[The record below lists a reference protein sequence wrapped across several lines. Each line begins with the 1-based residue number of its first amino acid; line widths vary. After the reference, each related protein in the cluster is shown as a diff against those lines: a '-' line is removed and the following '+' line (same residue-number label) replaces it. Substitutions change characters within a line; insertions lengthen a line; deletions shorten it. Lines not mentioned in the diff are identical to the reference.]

1 MPESALKEMPL
12 ADTLDHPHRGNP
24 VTTSTPASTPSLRMN
39 APVLIGSAAFVLIFG
54 LAATLFAEQAGEWLA
69 RAQAWASGSV
79 GWYYLL
85 AMTLYLVFV
94 VVTALSGY
102 GRIKLGADHD
112 EPEFSYLSW
121 AGMLFA
127 AGISITLFFFCVS
140 EPLTHFAQP
149 PKGEAGGSEAARQA
163 MQLLFL
169 HWGLHGWGVFALVAM
184 ALAYFAYRH
193 NLPLALRSA
202 LYPLIGKRINGPIG
216 YTVDAFGIIAT
227 VFGLGADMGFGVL
240 HLNAGLDYLFGIPH
254 DQWVQVAL
262 IVLMMGAAVIVAVSG
277 VEKGVRVMS
286 DVNML
291 LACSL
296 LLFVLFAGPTQ
307 HLLNMLVQNLG
318 DYLGALPTKSFD
330 LYAYDGGT
338 RWLGDWT
345 VFYWA
350 WWIAWAPFV
359 GLFIAR
365 ISRGRTIR
373 EFVFGVLFIPLGFTL
388 AWMSIFGNSALEQA
402 FNGTSDLATVAVS
415 EPSMAIYHLLESYPW
430 SRAVIAVTVFISFVF
445 FVTSADS
452 GTVVL
457 STLSSRGGAVDEDGP
472 RWLRVFWGALTALIT
487 IGLLFAGSIDA
498 LKSAVVLT
506 SLPFSLILLLMMWG
520 LHKAFYLESQR
531 QRARLHAPSP
541 VDQRSPRRRSGWRQ
555 RLAQAVHFPSRDEVY
570 RFMEE
575 QVRPAM
581 EALAEQFRTRGLTVE
596 THMDPAGASL
606 SLEVVHGEEH
616 PFLYR
621 VVMRGYFTPSFAVAG
636 LDARNRQNRRYYRA
650 EVHLAEGS
658 QDYDLVGYSRQQV
671 IDDMLD
677 QYERHLQF
685 LHLVR

>member
-1 MPESALKEMPL
+1 M
-12 ADTLDHPHRGNP
+12 
-24 VTTSTPASTPSLRMN
+24 
-39 APVLIGSAAFVLIFG
+39 
-54 LAATLFAEQAGEWLA
+54 
-69 RAQAWASGSV
+69 
-79 GWYYLL
+79 
-85 AMTLYLVFV
+85 

-102 GRIKLGADHD
+102 GKIKLGADHD

-140 EPLTHFAQP
+140 EPLTHFLQP
-149 PKGEAGGSEAARQA
+149 PQGEAGTQEAARQA
-163 MQLLFL
+163 MELLFL

-216 YTVDAFGIIAT
+216 YTVDCFGIIAT

-240 HLNAGLDYLFGIPH
+240 QLNSGLDYLYAIPH
-254 DQWVQVAL
+254 THPVQMAL
-262 IVLMMGAAVIVAVSG
+262 IVLMMGAAISVAVSG
-277 VEKGVRVMS
+277 VDKGIRILS
-286 DVNML
+286 DINML

-307 HLLNMLVQNLG
+307 HLLNTLVQNVG
-318 DYLGALPTKSFD
+318 DYLGHLPGKSFD
-330 LYAYDGGT
+330 LYAYGGPSD
-338 RWLGDWT
+338 WLGSWT

-402 FNGTSDLATVAVS
+402 LGGASELGRVAI
-415 EPSMAIYHLLESYPW
+415 EQPSMALYQMLQNYPW
-430 SRAVIAVTVFISFVF
+430 SRAVITVTVLVSFVF

-457 STLSSRGGAVDEDGP
+457 STLSAHGGSADDDGP
-472 RWLRVFWGALTALIT
+472 KWLRVFWGSVTALVT
-487 IGLLFAGSIDA
+487 GGLLFAGSIDA

-520 LHKAFYLESQR
+520 LHKAFYMESQR
-531 QRARLHAPSP
+531 QRARSHSLAPLMSGNGK
-541 VDQRSPRRRSGWRQ
+541 RSGGWKR
-555 RLAQAVHFPSRDEVY
+555 RLSQAVHFPSRDEVY
-570 RFMEE
+570 RFMNDV
-575 QVRPAM
+575 VRPAIS
-581 EALAEQFRTRGLTVE
+581 EVSEVFREKGLAVDAQL
-596 THMDPAGASL
+596 DPGNASL
-606 SLEVVHGEEH
+606 SLEIGHGEQH
-616 PFLYR
+616 RFLYQ
-621 VVMRGYFTPSFAVAG
+621 VLMRGYFTPSFARAG
-636 LDARNRQNRRYYRA
+636 MGGLHLKNRRYFRA

-658 QDYDLVGYSRQQV
+658 QDYDLMGYTKEQ
-671 IDDMLD
+671 IINDMLD

>member
-1 MPESALKEMPL
+1 M
-12 ADTLDHPHRGNP
+12 N
-24 VTTSTPASTPSLRMN
+24 ASSRIRMN
-39 APVLIGSAAFVLIFG
+39 PPVFYF
-54 LAATLFAEQAGEWLA
+54 AATFILLFALTVIANPQAAGEWLLA
-69 RAQAWASGSV
+69 AQNWAAHTV
-79 GWYYLL
+79 GWYYML

-102 GRIKLGADHD
+102 GKIKLGADHD

-140 EPLTHFAQP
+140 EPLTHLMQP
-149 PKGEAGGSEAARQA
+149 PQGEAGTVEAGRQA
-163 MQLLFL
+163 MQVLFL
-169 HWGLHGWGVFALVAM
+169 HWGLHGWGVFAFVGM

-216 YTVDAFGIIAT
+216 YAVDGFGIIAT

-240 HLNAGLDYLFGIPH
+240 HLNSGLDYLFGIAH
-254 DQWVQVAL
+254 TQWIQVAL
-262 IVLMMGAAVIVAVSG
+262 IALMMGAAVMVAVAG

-286 DVNML
+286 DINL
-291 LACSL
+291 FLACAL

-307 HLLNMLVQNLG
+307 HLFNTLIQNLG
-318 DYLGALPTKSFD
+318 DYLAVLPRKSFD
-330 LYAYDGGT
+330 VYAYNQSND
-338 RWLGDWT
+338 WLGNWT

-373 EFVFGVLFIPLGFTL
+373 EFVFGVLLIPLGFTL
-388 AWMSIFGNSALEQA
+388 AWMSIFGNSALTQVLDHGMTA
-402 FNGTSDLATVAVS
+402 LADSAI
-415 EPSMAIYHLLESYPW
+415 ENPSMTLYLLLETYPW
-430 SRAVIAVTVFISFVF
+430 SKVVIAVTVFISFVF

-457 STLSSRGGAVDEDGP
+457 STLSAKGGSTDEDGP
-472 RWLRVFWGALTALIT
+472 NWLRVFWGVMTALVT
-487 IGLLFAGSIDA
+487 SGLLFAGSIDS

-506 SLPFSLILLLMMWG
+506 SLPFSVILLAMMWG

-531 QRARLHAPSP
+531 QIAQMHSLAPFAS
-541 VDQRSPRRRSGWRQ
+541 SRRGKGGWRQ
-555 RLAQAVHFPSRDEVY
+555 RLSQAVHFPSRDEVY
-570 RFMEE
+570 RFMDDV
-575 QVRPAM
+575 VRPAI
-581 EALAEQFRTRGLTVE
+581 AEVTEVYAEKGLSVITQE
-596 THMDPAGASL
+596 DPSHDNVSL
-606 SLEVVHGEEH
+606 KIGHGEEQ
-616 PFLYR
+616 PFLYQ
-621 VVMRGYFTPSFAVAG
+621 VQMRGYFTPSFALAG
-636 LDARNRQNRRYYRA
+636 LGTQELKNRRYYRA

-658 QDYDLVGYSRQQV
+658 QDYDLMGYSKEQ
-671 IDDMLD
+671 IINDILD
-677 QYERHLQF
+677 QYERHLQY

>member
-1 MPESALKEMPL
+1 M
-12 ADTLDHPHRGNP
+12 NP
-24 VTTSTPASTPSLRMN
+24 
-39 APVLIGSAAFVLIFG
+39 PVFYGAAILIL
-54 LAATLFAEQAGEWLA
+54 LFAAVVIGFPQRAGEWLLA
-69 RAQAWASGSV
+69 AQTWASQTV

-85 AMTLYLVFV
+85 AMTLYLIFV

-102 GRIKLGADHD
+102 GKIKLGADHD

-140 EPLTHFAQP
+140 APWTHFLP
-149 PKGEAGGSEAARQA
+149 PPQGEAGTQEAARQA
-163 MQLLFL
+163 MELLFL

-216 YTVDAFGIIAT
+216 YTVDCFGIIAT

-240 HLNAGLDYLFGIPH
+240 QLNSGLDYLYAIPH
-254 DQWVQVAL
+254 THPVQMAL
-262 IVLMMGAAVIVAVSG
+262 IVLMMGAAISVAVSG
-277 VEKGVRVMS
+277 VDKGIRILS
-286 DVNML
+286 DINML

-307 HLLNMLVQNLG
+307 HLLNTLVQNVG
-318 DYLGALPTKSFD
+318 DYLGHLPGKSFD
-330 LYAYDGGT
+330 LYAYGGPSD
-338 RWLGDWT
+338 WLGSWT

-402 FNGTSDLATVAVS
+402 LGGASELGRVAI
-415 EPSMAIYHLLESYPW
+415 EQPSMALYQMLQNYPW
-430 SRAVIAVTVFISFVF
+430 SRAVITVTVLVSFVF

-457 STLSSRGGAVDEDGP
+457 STLSAHGGSADDDGP
-472 RWLRVFWGALTALIT
+472 KWLRVFWGSVTALVT
-487 IGLLFAGSIDA
+487 GGLLFAGSIDA

-520 LHKAFYLESQR
+520 LHKAFYMESQR
-531 QRARLHAPSP
+531 QRARSHSLAPLMSGNGK
-541 VDQRSPRRRSGWRQ
+541 RSGGWKR
-555 RLAQAVHFPSRDEVY
+555 RLSQAVHFPSRDEVY
-570 RFMEE
+570 RFMNDV
-575 QVRPAM
+575 VRPAIS
-581 EALAEQFRTRGLTVE
+581 EVSEVFREKGLAVDAQL
-596 THMDPAGASL
+596 DPGNASL
-606 SLEVVHGEEH
+606 SLEIGHGEQH
-616 PFLYR
+616 RFLYQ
-621 VVMRGYFTPSFAVAG
+621 VLMRGYFTPSFARAG
-636 LDARNRQNRRYYRA
+636 MGGLHLKNRRYFRA

-658 QDYDLVGYSRQQV
+658 QDYDLMGYTKEQ
-671 IDDMLD
+671 IINDMLD

>member
-1 MPESALKEMPL
+1 MFA
-12 ADTLDHPHRGNP
+12 A
-24 VTTSTPASTPSLRMN
+24 V
-39 APVLIGSAAFVLIFG
+39 VIGFP
-54 LAATLFAEQAGEWLA
+54 QRAGEWLLA
-69 RAQAWASGSV
+69 AQTWASQTV

-85 AMTLYLVFV
+85 AMTLYLIFV

-102 GRIKLGADHD
+102 GKIKLGADHD

-140 EPLTHFAQP
+140 EPLTHFLQP
-149 PKGEAGGSEAARQA
+149 PQGEAGTQEAARQA
-163 MQLLFL
+163 MELLFL

-216 YTVDAFGIIAT
+216 YTVDCFGIIAT

-240 HLNAGLDYLFGIPH
+240 QLNSGLDYLYAIPH
-254 DQWVQVAL
+254 THPVQMAL
-262 IVLMMGAAVIVAVSG
+262 IVLMMGAAISVAVSG
-277 VEKGVRVMS
+277 VDKGIRILS
-286 DVNML
+286 DINML

-307 HLLNMLVQNLG
+307 HLLNTLVQNVG
-318 DYLGALPTKSFD
+318 DYLGHLPGKSFD
-330 LYAYDGGT
+330 LYAYGGPSD
-338 RWLGDWT
+338 WLGSWT

-402 FNGTSDLATVAVS
+402 LGGASELGRVAI
-415 EPSMAIYHLLESYPW
+415 EQPSMALYQILQNYPW
-430 SRAVIAVTVFISFVF
+430 SRAVITVTVLVSFVF

-457 STLSSRGGAVDEDGP
+457 STLSAHGGSADDDGP
-472 RWLRVFWGALTALIT
+472 KWLRVFWGSVTALVT
-487 IGLLFAGSIDA
+487 GGLLFAGSIDA

-520 LHKAFYLESQR
+520 LHKAFYMESQR
-531 QRARLHAPSP
+531 QRARSHSLAPLMSGNGK
-541 VDQRSPRRRSGWRQ
+541 RSGGWKR
-555 RLAQAVHFPSRDEVY
+555 RLSQAVHFPSRDEVY
-570 RFMEE
+570 RFMNDV
-575 QVRPAM
+575 VRPAIS
-581 EALAEQFRTRGLTVE
+581 EVSEVFREKGLAVDAQL
-596 THMDPAGASL
+596 DPGNASL
-606 SLEVVHGEEH
+606 SLEIGHGEQH
-616 PFLYR
+616 RFLYQ
-621 VVMRGYFTPSFAVAG
+621 VLMRGYFTPSFARAG
-636 LDARNRQNRRYYRA
+636 MGGLHLKNRRYFRA

-658 QDYDLVGYSRQQV
+658 QDYDLMGYTKEQ
-671 IDDMLD
+671 IINDMLD

>member
-1 MPESALKEMPL
+1 MFYGA
-12 ADTLDHPHRGNP
+12 AI
-24 VTTSTPASTPSLRMN
+24 
-39 APVLIGSAAFVLIFG
+39 LIL
-54 LAATLFAEQAGEWLA
+54 LFAAVVIGFPQRAGEWLLA
-69 RAQAWASGSV
+69 AQTWASQTV

-85 AMTLYLVFV
+85 AMTLYLIFV

-102 GRIKLGADHD
+102 GKIKLGADHD

-140 EPLTHFAQP
+140 EPLTHFLQP
-149 PKGEAGGSEAARQA
+149 PQGEAGTQEAARQA
-163 MQLLFL
+163 MELLFL

-216 YTVDAFGIIAT
+216 YTVDCFGIIAT

-240 HLNAGLDYLFGIPH
+240 QLNSGLDYLYAIPH
-254 DQWVQVAL
+254 THPVQMAL
-262 IVLMMGAAVIVAVSG
+262 IVLMMGAAISVAVSG
-277 VEKGVRVMS
+277 VDKGIRILS
-286 DVNML
+286 DINML

-307 HLLNMLVQNLG
+307 HLLNTLVQNVG
-318 DYLGALPTKSFD
+318 DYLGHLPGKSFD
-330 LYAYDGGT
+330 LYAYGGPSD
-338 RWLGDWT
+338 WLGSWT

-402 FNGTSDLATVAVS
+402 LGGASELGRVAI
-415 EPSMAIYHLLESYPW
+415 EQPSMALYQMLQNYPW
-430 SRAVIAVTVFISFVF
+430 SRTVITVTVLVSFVF

-457 STLSSRGGAVDEDGP
+457 STLSAHGGSADDDGP
-472 RWLRVFWGALTALIT
+472 KWLRVFWGSVTALVT
-487 IGLLFAGSIDA
+487 GGLLFAGSIDA

-520 LHKAFYLESQR
+520 LHKAFYMESQR
-531 QRARLHAPSP
+531 QRARSHSLAPLMSGNGK
-541 VDQRSPRRRSGWRQ
+541 RSGGWKR
-555 RLAQAVHFPSRDEVY
+555 RLSQAVHFPSRDEVY
-570 RFMEE
+570 RFMNDV
-575 QVRPAM
+575 VRPAIS
-581 EALAEQFRTRGLTVE
+581 EVSEVFREKGLAVDAQL
-596 THMDPAGASL
+596 DPGNASL
-606 SLEVVHGEEH
+606 SLEIGHGEQH
-616 PFLYR
+616 RFLYQ
-621 VVMRGYFTPSFAVAG
+621 VLMRGYFTPSFARAG
-636 LDARNRQNRRYYRA
+636 MGGLHLKNRRYFRA

-658 QDYDLVGYSRQQV
+658 QDYDLMGYTKEQ
-671 IDDMLD
+671 IINDMLD

>member
-1 MPESALKEMPL
+1 M
-12 ADTLDHPHRGNP
+12 NP
-24 VTTSTPASTPSLRMN
+24 
-39 APVLIGSAAFVLIFG
+39 PVFYGAAILIL
-54 LAATLFAEQAGEWLA
+54 LFAAVVIGFPRRAGEWLLA
-69 RAQAWASGSV
+69 AQTWASQTV

-85 AMTLYLVFV
+85 AMTLYLIFV

-102 GRIKLGADHD
+102 GKIKLGADHD

-140 EPLTHFAQP
+140 EPLTHFLQP
-149 PKGEAGGSEAARQA
+149 PQGEAGTQEAARQA
-163 MQLLFL
+163 MELLFL

-216 YTVDAFGIIAT
+216 YTVDCFGIIAT

-240 HLNAGLDYLFGIPH
+240 QLNSGLDYLYAIPH
-254 DQWVQVAL
+254 THPVQMAL
-262 IVLMMGAAVIVAVSG
+262 IVLMMGAAISVAVSG
-277 VEKGVRVMS
+277 VDKGIRILS
-286 DVNML
+286 DINML

-307 HLLNMLVQNLG
+307 HLLNTLVQNVG
-318 DYLGALPTKSFD
+318 DYLGHLPGKSFD
-330 LYAYDGGT
+330 LYAYGGPSD
-338 RWLGDWT
+338 WLGSWT

-402 FNGTSDLATVAVS
+402 LGGASELGRVAI
-415 EPSMAIYHLLESYPW
+415 EQPSMALYQMLQNYPW
-430 SRAVIAVTVFISFVF
+430 SRAVITVTVLVSFVF

-457 STLSSRGGAVDEDGP
+457 STLSAHGGSADDDGP
-472 RWLRVFWGALTALIT
+472 KWLRVFWGSVTALVT
-487 IGLLFAGSIDA
+487 GGLLFAGSIDA

-520 LHKAFYLESQR
+520 LHKAFYMESQR
-531 QRARLHAPSP
+531 QRARSHSLAPLMSGNGK
-541 VDQRSPRRRSGWRQ
+541 RSGGWKR
-555 RLAQAVHFPSRDEVY
+555 RLSQAVHFPSRDEVY
-570 RFMEE
+570 RFMNDV
-575 QVRPAM
+575 VRPAIS
-581 EALAEQFRTRGLTVE
+581 EVSEVFREKGLAVDAQL
-596 THMDPAGASL
+596 DPGNASL
-606 SLEVVHGEEH
+606 SLEIGHGEQH
-616 PFLYR
+616 RFLYQ
-621 VVMRGYFTPSFAVAG
+621 VLMRGYFTPSFARAG
-636 LDARNRQNRRYYRA
+636 MGGLHLKNRRYFRA

-658 QDYDLVGYSRQQV
+658 QDYDLMGYTKEQ
-671 IDDMLD
+671 IINDMLD

>member
-1 MPESALKEMPL
+1 M
-12 ADTLDHPHRGNP
+12 NP
-24 VTTSTPASTPSLRMN
+24 
-39 APVLIGSAAFVLIFG
+39 PVFYGAAILIL
-54 LAATLFAEQAGEWLA
+54 LFAAVVIGFPQRAGEWLLA
-69 RAQAWASGSV
+69 AQTWASQTV

-85 AMTLYLVFV
+85 AMTLYLIFV

-102 GRIKLGADHD
+102 GKIKLGADHD

-140 EPLTHFAQP
+140 EPLTHFLQP
-149 PKGEAGGSEAARQA
+149 PQGEAGTQEAARQA
-163 MQLLFL
+163 MELLFL

-216 YTVDAFGIIAT
+216 YTVDCFGIIAT

-240 HLNAGLDYLFGIPH
+240 QLNSGLDYLYAIPH
-254 DQWVQVAL
+254 THPVQMAL
-262 IVLMMGAAVIVAVSG
+262 IVLMMGAAISVAVSG
-277 VEKGVRVMS
+277 VDKGIRILS
-286 DVNML
+286 DINML

-307 HLLNMLVQNLG
+307 HLLNTLVQNVG
-318 DYLGALPTKSFD
+318 DYLGHLPGKSFD
-330 LYAYDGGT
+330 LYAYGGPSD
-338 RWLGDWT
+338 WLGSWT

-402 FNGTSDLATVAVS
+402 LGGASELGRVAI
-415 EPSMAIYHLLESYPW
+415 EQPSMALYQMLQNYPW
-430 SRAVIAVTVFISFVF
+430 SRAVITVTVLVSFVF

-457 STLSSRGGAVDEDGP
+457 STLSAHGGSADDDGP
-472 RWLRVFWGALTALIT
+472 KWLRVFWGSVTALVT
-487 IGLLFAGSIDA
+487 GGLLFAGSIDA

-520 LHKAFYLESQR
+520 LHKAFYMESQR
-531 QRARLHAPSP
+531 QRARSHSLAPLMSGNGK
-541 VDQRSPRRRSGWRQ
+541 RSGGWKR
-555 RLAQAVHFPSRDEVY
+555 RLSQAVHFPSRDEVY
-570 RFMEE
+570 RFMNDM
-575 QVRPAM
+575 VRPAIS
-581 EALAEQFRTRGLTVE
+581 EVSEVFREKGLAVDAQL
-596 THMDPAGASL
+596 DPGNASL
-606 SLEVVHGEEH
+606 SLEIGHGEQH
-616 PFLYR
+616 RFLYQ
-621 VVMRGYFTPSFAVAG
+621 VLMRGYFTPSFARAG
-636 LDARNRQNRRYYRA
+636 MGGLHLKNRRYFRA

-658 QDYDLVGYSRQQV
+658 QDYDLMGYTKEQ
-671 IDDMLD
+671 IINDMLD

>member
-1 MPESALKEMPL
+1 MYKR
-12 ADTLDHPHRGNP
+12 HPP
-24 VTTSTPASTPSLRMN
+24 VFYGA
-39 APVLIGSAAFVLIFG
+39 AILIL
-54 LAATLFAEQAGEWLA
+54 LFAAVVIGFPQRAGEWLLA
-69 RAQAWASGSV
+69 AQTWASQTV

-85 AMTLYLVFV
+85 AMTLYLIFV

-102 GRIKLGADHD
+102 GKIKLGADHD

-140 EPLTHFAQP
+140 EPLTHFLQP
-149 PKGEAGGSEAARQA
+149 PQGEAGTQEAARQA
-163 MQLLFL
+163 MELLFL

-216 YTVDAFGIIAT
+216 YTVDCFGIIAT

-240 HLNAGLDYLFGIPH
+240 QLNSGLDYLYAIPH
-254 DQWVQVAL
+254 THAVQMVL
-262 IVLMMGAAVIVAVSG
+262 IVLMMGAAISVAVSG
-277 VEKGVRVMS
+277 VDKGIRILS
-286 DVNML
+286 DINML

-307 HLLNMLVQNLG
+307 HLLNTLVQNVG
-318 DYLGALPTKSFD
+318 DYLGHLPGKSFD
-330 LYAYDGGT
+330 LYAYGGPSD
-338 RWLGDWT
+338 WLGSWT

-402 FNGTSDLATVAVS
+402 LGGASELGRVAI
-415 EPSMAIYHLLESYPW
+415 EQPSMALYQMLQNYPW
-430 SRAVIAVTVFISFVF
+430 SRAVITVTVLVSFVF

-457 STLSSRGGAVDEDGP
+457 STLSAHGGSADDDGP
-472 RWLRVFWGALTALIT
+472 KWLRVFWGSVTALVT
-487 IGLLFAGSIDA
+487 GGLLFAGSIDA

-520 LHKAFYLESQR
+520 LHKAFYMESQR
-531 QRARLHAPSP
+531 QRARSHSLAPLMSGNGK
-541 VDQRSPRRRSGWRQ
+541 RSGGWKR
-555 RLAQAVHFPSRDEVY
+555 RLSQAVHFPSRDEVY
-570 RFMEE
+570 RFMNDV
-575 QVRPAM
+575 VRPAIS
-581 EALAEQFRTRGLTVE
+581 EVSEVFREKGLAVDAQL
-596 THMDPAGASL
+596 DPGNASL
-606 SLEVVHGEEH
+606 SLEIGHGEQH
-616 PFLYR
+616 RFLYQ
-621 VVMRGYFTPSFAVAG
+621 VLMRGYFTPSFARAG
-636 LDARNRQNRRYYRA
+636 MGGLHLKNRRYFRA

-658 QDYDLVGYSRQQV
+658 QDYDLMGYTKEQ
-671 IDDMLD
+671 IINDMLD

>member
-1 MPESALKEMPL
+1 M
-12 ADTLDHPHRGNP
+12 NP
-24 VTTSTPASTPSLRMN
+24 
-39 APVLIGSAAFVLIFG
+39 PVFYGAAILIL
-54 LAATLFAEQAGEWLA
+54 LFAAVVIGFPQRAGEWLQA
-69 RAQAWASGSV
+69 AQTWASQTV

-85 AMTLYLVFV
+85 AMTLYLIFV

-102 GRIKLGADHD
+102 GKIKLGADHD

-140 EPLTHFAQP
+140 EPLTHFLQP
-149 PKGEAGGSEAARQA
+149 PQGEAGTQEAARQA
-163 MQLLFL
+163 MELLFL

-216 YTVDAFGIIAT
+216 YTVDCFGIIAT

-240 HLNAGLDYLFGIPH
+240 QLNSGLDYLYAIPH
-254 DQWVQVAL
+254 THAVQMVL
-262 IVLMMGAAVIVAVSG
+262 IVLMMGAAISVAVSG
-277 VEKGVRVMS
+277 VDKGIRILS
-286 DVNML
+286 DINML

-307 HLLNMLVQNLG
+307 HLLNTLVQNVG
-318 DYLGALPTKSFD
+318 DYLGHLPGKSFD
-330 LYAYDGGT
+330 LYAYGGPSD
-338 RWLGDWT
+338 WLGSWT

-402 FNGTSDLATVAVS
+402 LGGASELGRVAI
-415 EPSMAIYHLLESYPW
+415 EQPSMALYQMLQNYPW
-430 SRAVIAVTVFISFVF
+430 SRAVITVTVLVSFVF

-457 STLSSRGGAVDEDGP
+457 STLSAHGGSADDDGP
-472 RWLRVFWGALTALIT
+472 KWLRVFWGSVTALVT
-487 IGLLFAGSIDA
+487 GGLLFAGSIDA

-520 LHKAFYLESQR
+520 LHKAFYMESQR
-531 QRARLHAPSP
+531 QRARSHSLAPLMSGNGK
-541 VDQRSPRRRSGWRQ
+541 RSGGWKR
-555 RLAQAVHFPSRDEVY
+555 RLSQAVHFPSRDEVY
-570 RFMEE
+570 RFMNDV
-575 QVRPAM
+575 VRPAIS
-581 EALAEQFRTRGLTVE
+581 EVSEVFREKGLAVDAQL
-596 THMDPAGASL
+596 DPGNASL
-606 SLEVVHGEEH
+606 SLEIGHGEQH
-616 PFLYR
+616 RFFYQVL
-621 VVMRGYFTPSFAVAG
+621 MRGYFTPSFARAG
-636 LDARNRQNRRYYRA
+636 MGGLHLKNRRYFRA

-658 QDYDLVGYSRQQV
+658 QDYDLMGYTKEQ
-671 IDDMLD
+671 IINDMLD

>member
-1 MPESALKEMPL
+1 M
-12 ADTLDHPHRGNP
+12 
-24 VTTSTPASTPSLRMN
+24 V
-39 APVLIGSAAFVLIFG
+39 IGFP
-54 LAATLFAEQAGEWLA
+54 QRAGEWLLA
-69 RAQAWASGSV
+69 AQTWASQTV

-85 AMTLYLVFV
+85 AMTLYLIFV

-102 GRIKLGADHD
+102 GKIKLGADHD

-140 EPLTHFAQP
+140 EPLTHFLQP
-149 PKGEAGGSEAARQA
+149 PQGEAGAQEAARQA
-163 MQLLFL
+163 MELLFL

-216 YTVDAFGIIAT
+216 YTVDCFGIIAT

-240 HLNAGLDYLFGIPH
+240 QLNSGLDYLYAIPH
-254 DQWVQVAL
+254 THPVQMAL
-262 IVLMMGAAVIVAVSG
+262 IVLMMGAAISVAVSG
-277 VEKGVRVMS
+277 VDKGIRILS
-286 DVNML
+286 DINML

-307 HLLNMLVQNLG
+307 HLLNTLVQNVG
-318 DYLGALPTKSFD
+318 DYLGHLPGKSFD
-330 LYAYDGGT
+330 LYAYGGPSD
-338 RWLGDWT
+338 WLGSWT

-402 FNGTSDLATVAVS
+402 LGGASELGRVAI
-415 EPSMAIYHLLESYPW
+415 EQPSMALYQMLQNYPW
-430 SRAVIAVTVFISFVF
+430 SRAVITVTVLVSFVF

-457 STLSSRGGAVDEDGP
+457 STLSAHGGSADDDGP
-472 RWLRVFWGALTALIT
+472 KWLRVFWGSVTALVT
-487 IGLLFAGSIDA
+487 GGLLFAGSIDA

-520 LHKAFYLESQR
+520 LHKAFYMESQR
-531 QRARLHAPSP
+531 QRARSHSLAPLMSGNGK
-541 VDQRSPRRRSGWRQ
+541 RSGGWKR
-555 RLAQAVHFPSRDEVY
+555 RLSQAVHFPSRDEVY
-570 RFMEE
+570 RFMNDV
-575 QVRPAM
+575 VRPAIS
-581 EALAEQFRTRGLTVE
+581 EVSEVFREKGLAVDAQL
-596 THMDPAGASL
+596 DPGNASL
-606 SLEVVHGEEH
+606 SLEIGHGEQH
-616 PFLYR
+616 RFLYQ
-621 VVMRGYFTPSFAVAG
+621 VLMRGYFTPSFARAG
-636 LDARNRQNRRYYRA
+636 MGGLHLKNRRYFRA

-658 QDYDLVGYSRQQV
+658 QDYDLMGYTKEQ
-671 IDDMLD
+671 IINDMLD

>member
-1 MPESALKEMPL
+1 
-12 ADTLDHPHRGNP
+12 
-24 VTTSTPASTPSLRMN
+24 MN
-39 APVLIGSAAFVLIFG
+39 APSRIRMNPPVFYF
-54 LAATLFAEQAGEWLA
+54 AATFILLFALTVIANPQAAGEWLLA
-69 RAQAWASGSV
+69 AQNWAAHTV
-79 GWYYLL
+79 GWYYML

-102 GRIKLGADHD
+102 GKIKLGADHD

-140 EPLTHFAQP
+140 EPLTHLMQP
-149 PKGEAGGSEAARQA
+149 PQGEAGTVEAGRQA
-163 MQLLFL
+163 MQVLFL
-169 HWGLHGWGVFALVAM
+169 HWGLHGWGVFAFVGM

-216 YTVDAFGIIAT
+216 YAVDGFGIIAT

-240 HLNAGLDYLFGIPH
+240 HLNSGLDYLFGIAH
-254 DQWVQVAL
+254 TQWIQVAL
-262 IVLMMGAAVIVAVSG
+262 IALMMGAAVMVAVAG

-286 DVNML
+286 DINL
-291 LACSL
+291 FLACAL

-307 HLLNMLVQNLG
+307 HLFNTLIQNLG
-318 DYLGALPTKSFD
+318 DYLAVLPRKSFD
-330 LYAYDGGT
+330 VYAYNQSND
-338 RWLGDWT
+338 WLGNWT

-373 EFVFGVLFIPLGFTL
+373 EFVFGVLLIPLGFTL
-388 AWMSIFGNSALEQA
+388 AWMSIFGNSALTQVLDHGMTA
-402 FNGTSDLATVAVS
+402 LADSAI
-415 EPSMAIYHLLESYPW
+415 ENPSMTLYLLLETYPW
-430 SRAVIAVTVFISFVF
+430 SKVVIAITVFISFVF

-457 STLSSRGGAVDEDGP
+457 STLSAKGGSTDEDGP
-472 RWLRVFWGALTALIT
+472 NWLRVFWGVMTALVT
-487 IGLLFAGSIDA
+487 SGLLFAGSIDS

-506 SLPFSLILLLMMWG
+506 SLPFSVILLAMMWG

-531 QRARLHAPSP
+531 QIAQMHSLAPFAS
-541 VDQRSPRRRSGWRQ
+541 SRRGKGGWRQ
-555 RLAQAVHFPSRDEVY
+555 RLSQAVHFPSRDEVY
-570 RFMEE
+570 RFMDDV
-575 QVRPAM
+575 VRPAI
-581 EALAEQFRTRGLTVE
+581 AEVTEVYAEKGLSVITQE
-596 THMDPAGASL
+596 DPSHDNVSL
-606 SLEVVHGEEH
+606 KIGHGEEQ
-616 PFLYR
+616 PFLYQ
-621 VVMRGYFTPSFAVAG
+621 VQMRGYFTPSFALAG
-636 LDARNRQNRRYYRA
+636 LGTQELKNRRYYRA

-658 QDYDLVGYSRQQV
+658 QDYDLMGYSKEQ
-671 IDDMLD
+671 IINDILD
-677 QYERHLQF
+677 QYERHLQY

>member
-1 MPESALKEMPL
+1 MN
-12 ADTLDHPHRGNP
+12 TP
-24 VTTSTPASTPSLRMN
+24 VFYGA
-39 APVLIGSAAFVLIFG
+39 AILIL
-54 LAATLFAEQAGEWLA
+54 LFAAVVIGFPQRAGEWLLA
-69 RAQAWASGSV
+69 AQTWASQTV

-85 AMTLYLVFV
+85 AMTLYLIFV

-102 GRIKLGADHD
+102 GKIKLGADHD

-140 EPLTHFAQP
+140 EPLTHFLQP
-149 PKGEAGGSEAARQA
+149 PQGEAGTQEAARQA
-163 MQLLFL
+163 MELLFL

-216 YTVDAFGIIAT
+216 YTVDCFGIIAT

-240 HLNAGLDYLFGIPH
+240 QLNSGLDYLYAIPH
-254 DQWVQVAL
+254 THPVQMAL
-262 IVLMMGAAVIVAVSG
+262 IVLMMGAAISVAVSG
-277 VEKGVRVMS
+277 VDKGIRILS
-286 DVNML
+286 DINML

-307 HLLNMLVQNLG
+307 HLLNTLVQNVG
-318 DYLGALPTKSFD
+318 DYLGHLPGKSFD
-330 LYAYDGGT
+330 LYAYGGPSD
-338 RWLGDWT
+338 WLGSWT

-402 FNGTSDLATVAVS
+402 LGGASELGRVAI
-415 EPSMAIYHLLESYPW
+415 EQPSMALYQMLQNYPW
-430 SRAVIAVTVFISFVF
+430 SRAVITVTVLVSFVF

-457 STLSSRGGAVDEDGP
+457 STLSAHGGSADDDGP
-472 RWLRVFWGALTALIT
+472 KWLRVFWGSVTALVT
-487 IGLLFAGSIDA
+487 GGLLFAGSIDA

-520 LHKAFYLESQR
+520 LHKAFYMESQR
-531 QRARLHAPSP
+531 QRARSHSLAPLMSGNGK
-541 VDQRSPRRRSGWRQ
+541 RSGGWKR
-555 RLAQAVHFPSRDEVY
+555 RLSQAVHFPSRDEVY
-570 RFMEE
+570 RFMNDV
-575 QVRPAM
+575 VRPAIS
-581 EALAEQFRTRGLTVE
+581 EVSEVFREKGLAVDAQL
-596 THMDPAGASL
+596 DPGNASL
-606 SLEVVHGEEH
+606 SLEIGHGEQH
-616 PFLYR
+616 RFLYQ
-621 VVMRGYFTPSFAVAG
+621 VLMRGYFTPSFARAG
-636 LDARNRQNRRYYRA
+636 MGGLHLKNRRYFRA

-658 QDYDLVGYSRQQV
+658 QDYDLMGYTKEQ
-671 IDDMLD
+671 IINDMLD

>member
-1 MPESALKEMPL
+1 
-12 ADTLDHPHRGNP
+12 
-24 VTTSTPASTPSLRMN
+24 
-39 APVLIGSAAFVLIFG
+39 
-54 LAATLFAEQAGEWLA
+54 LAAQT
-69 RAQAWASGSV
+69 WASQTV

-85 AMTLYLVFV
+85 AMTLYLIFV

-102 GRIKLGADHD
+102 GKIKLGADHD

-140 EPLTHFAQP
+140 EPLTHFLQP
-149 PKGEAGGSEAARQA
+149 PQGEAGTQEAARQA
-163 MQLLFL
+163 MELLFL

-216 YTVDAFGIIAT
+216 YTVDCFGIIAT

-240 HLNAGLDYLFGIPH
+240 QLNSGLDYLYAIPH
-254 DQWVQVAL
+254 THPVQMAL
-262 IVLMMGAAVIVAVSG
+262 IVLMMGAAISVAVSG
-277 VEKGVRVMS
+277 VDKGIRILS
-286 DVNML
+286 DINML

-307 HLLNMLVQNLG
+307 HLLNTLVQNVG
-318 DYLGALPTKSFD
+318 DYLGHLPGKSFD
-330 LYAYDGGT
+330 LYAYGGPSD
-338 RWLGDWT
+338 WLGSWT

-402 FNGTSDLATVAVS
+402 LGGASELGRVAI
-415 EPSMAIYHLLESYPW
+415 EQPSMALYQMLQNYPW
-430 SRAVIAVTVFISFVF
+430 SRAVITVTVLVSFVF

-457 STLSSRGGAVDEDGP
+457 STLSAHGGSADDDGP
-472 RWLRVFWGALTALIT
+472 KWLRVFWGSVTALVT
-487 IGLLFAGSIDA
+487 GGLLFAGSIDA

-520 LHKAFYLESQR
+520 LHKAFYMESQR
-531 QRARLHAPSP
+531 QRARSHSLAPLMSGNGK
-541 VDQRSPRRRSGWRQ
+541 RSGGWKR
-555 RLAQAVHFPSRDEVY
+555 RLSQAVHFPSRDEVY
-570 RFMEE
+570 RFMNDV
-575 QVRPAM
+575 VRPAIS
-581 EALAEQFRTRGLTVE
+581 EVSEVFREKGLAVDAQL
-596 THMDPAGASL
+596 DPGNASL
-606 SLEVVHGEEH
+606 SLEIGHGEQH
-616 PFLYR
+616 RFLYQ
-621 VVMRGYFTPSFAVAG
+621 VLMRGYFTPSFARAG
-636 LDARNRQNRRYYRA
+636 MGGLHLKNRRYFRA

-658 QDYDLVGYSRQQV
+658 QDYDLMGYTKEQ
-671 IDDMLD
+671 IINDMLD

>member
-1 MPESALKEMPL
+1 M
-12 ADTLDHPHRGNP
+12 NP
-24 VTTSTPASTPSLRMN
+24 
-39 APVLIGSAAFVLIFG
+39 PVFYGAAILIL
-54 LAATLFAEQAGEWLA
+54 LFAAVVIGFPQRAGEWLLA
-69 RAQAWASGSV
+69 AQTWASQTV

-85 AMTLYLVFV
+85 AMTLYLIFV

-102 GRIKLGADHD
+102 GKIKLGADHD

-140 EPLTHFAQP
+140 EPLTHVLQP
-149 PKGEAGGSEAARQA
+149 PQGEAGTQEAARQA
-163 MQLLFL
+163 MELLFL

-216 YTVDAFGIIAT
+216 YTVDCFGIIAT

-240 HLNAGLDYLFGIPH
+240 QLNSGLDYLYAIPH
-254 DQWVQVAL
+254 THPVQMAL
-262 IVLMMGAAVIVAVSG
+262 IVLMMGAAISVAVSG
-277 VEKGVRVMS
+277 VDKGIRILS
-286 DVNML
+286 DINML

-307 HLLNMLVQNLG
+307 HLLNTLVQNVG
-318 DYLGALPTKSFD
+318 DYLGHLPGKSFD
-330 LYAYDGGT
+330 LYAYGGPSD
-338 RWLGDWT
+338 WLGSWT

-402 FNGTSDLATVAVS
+402 LGGASELGRVAI
-415 EPSMAIYHLLESYPW
+415 EQPSMALYQMLQNYPW
-430 SRAVIAVTVFISFVF
+430 SRAVITVTVLVSFVF

-457 STLSSRGGAVDEDGP
+457 STLSAHGGSADDDGP
-472 RWLRVFWGALTALIT
+472 KWLRVFWGSVTALVT
-487 IGLLFAGSIDA
+487 GGLLFAGSIDA

-520 LHKAFYLESQR
+520 LHKAFYMESQR
-531 QRARLHAPSP
+531 QRARSHSLAPLMSGNGK
-541 VDQRSPRRRSGWRQ
+541 RSGGWKR
-555 RLAQAVHFPSRDEVY
+555 RLSQAVHFPSRDEVY
-570 RFMEE
+570 RFMNDV
-575 QVRPAM
+575 VRPAIS
-581 EALAEQFRTRGLTVE
+581 EVSEVFREKGLAVDAQL
-596 THMDPAGASL
+596 DPGNASL
-606 SLEVVHGEEH
+606 SLEIGHGEQH
-616 PFLYR
+616 RFLYQ
-621 VVMRGYFTPSFAVAG
+621 VLMRGYFTPSFARAG
-636 LDARNRQNRRYYRA
+636 MGGLHLKNRRYFRA

-658 QDYDLVGYSRQQV
+658 QDYDLMGYTKEQ
-671 IDDMLD
+671 IINDMLD

>member
-1 MPESALKEMPL
+1 M
-12 ADTLDHPHRGNP
+12 NP
-24 VTTSTPASTPSLRMN
+24 
-39 APVLIGSAAFVLIFG
+39 PVFYGAAILIR
-54 LAATLFAEQAGEWLA
+54 LFAAVVIGFPQRAGEWLLA
-69 RAQAWASGSV
+69 AQTWASQTV

-85 AMTLYLVFV
+85 AMTLYLIFV

-102 GRIKLGADHD
+102 GKIKLGADHD

-140 EPLTHFAQP
+140 EPLTHFLQP
-149 PKGEAGGSEAARQA
+149 PQGEAGTQEAARQA
-163 MQLLFL
+163 MELLFL

-216 YTVDAFGIIAT
+216 YTVDCFGIIAT

-240 HLNAGLDYLFGIPH
+240 QLNSGLDYLYAIPH
-254 DQWVQVAL
+254 THPVQMAL
-262 IVLMMGAAVIVAVSG
+262 IVLMMGAAISVAVSG
-277 VEKGVRVMS
+277 VDKGIRILS
-286 DVNML
+286 DINML

-307 HLLNMLVQNLG
+307 HLLNTLVQNVG
-318 DYLGALPTKSFD
+318 DYLGHLPGKSFD
-330 LYAYDGGT
+330 LYAYGGPSD
-338 RWLGDWT
+338 WLGSWT

-402 FNGTSDLATVAVS
+402 LGGASELGRVAI
-415 EPSMAIYHLLESYPW
+415 EQPSMALYQMLQNYPW
-430 SRAVIAVTVFISFVF
+430 SRAVITVTVLVSFVF

-457 STLSSRGGAVDEDGP
+457 STLSAHGGSADDDGP
-472 RWLRVFWGALTALIT
+472 KWLRVFWGSVTALVT
-487 IGLLFAGSIDA
+487 GGLLFAGSIDA

-520 LHKAFYLESQR
+520 LHKAFYMESQR
-531 QRARLHAPSP
+531 QRARSHSLAPLMSGNGK
-541 VDQRSPRRRSGWRQ
+541 RSGGWKR
-555 RLAQAVHFPSRDEVY
+555 RLSQAVHFPSRDEVY
-570 RFMEE
+570 RFMNDV
-575 QVRPAM
+575 VRPAIS
-581 EALAEQFRTRGLTVE
+581 EVSEVFREKGLAVDAQL
-596 THMDPAGASL
+596 DPGNASL
-606 SLEVVHGEEH
+606 SLEIGHGEQH
-616 PFLYR
+616 RFLYQ
-621 VVMRGYFTPSFAVAG
+621 VLMRGYFTPSFARAG
-636 LDARNRQNRRYYRA
+636 MGGLHLKNRRYFRA

-658 QDYDLVGYSRQQV
+658 QDYDLMGYTKEQ
-671 IDDMLD
+671 IINDMLD

>member
-1 MPESALKEMPL
+1 MTHNRPPPPL
-12 ADTLDHPHRGNP
+12 HPHAHPHESP
-24 VTTSTPASTPSLRMN
+24 VFYGA
-39 APVLIGSAAFVLIFG
+39 AILIL
-54 LAATLFAEQAGEWLA
+54 LFAAVVIGFPQRAGEWLLA
-69 RAQAWASGSV
+69 AQTWASQTV

-85 AMTLYLVFV
+85 AMTLYLIFV

-102 GRIKLGADHD
+102 GKIKLGADHD

-140 EPLTHFAQP
+140 EPLTHFLQP
-149 PKGEAGGSEAARQA
+149 PQGEAGTQEAARQA
-163 MQLLFL
+163 MELLFL

-216 YTVDAFGIIAT
+216 YTVDCFGIIAT

-240 HLNAGLDYLFGIPH
+240 QLNSGLDYLYAIPH
-254 DQWVQVAL
+254 THPVQMAL
-262 IVLMMGAAVIVAVSG
+262 IVLMMGAAISVAVSG
-277 VEKGVRVMS
+277 VDKGIRILS
-286 DVNML
+286 DINML

-307 HLLNMLVQNLG
+307 HLLNTLVQNVG
-318 DYLGALPTKSFD
+318 DYLGHLPGKSFD
-330 LYAYDGGT
+330 LYAYGGPSD
-338 RWLGDWT
+338 WLGSWT

-402 FNGTSDLATVAVS
+402 LGGASELGRVAI
-415 EPSMAIYHLLESYPW
+415 EQPSMALYQMLQNYPW
-430 SRAVIAVTVFISFVF
+430 SRAVITVTVLVSFVF

-457 STLSSRGGAVDEDGP
+457 STLSAHGGSADDDGP
-472 RWLRVFWGALTALIT
+472 KWLRVFWGSVTALVT
-487 IGLLFAGSIDA
+487 GGLLFAGSIDA

-520 LHKAFYLESQR
+520 LHKAFYMESQR
-531 QRARLHAPSP
+531 QRARSHSLAPLMSGNGK
-541 VDQRSPRRRSGWRQ
+541 RSGGWKR
-555 RLAQAVHFPSRDEVY
+555 RLSQAVHFPSRDEVY
-570 RFMEE
+570 RFMNDV
-575 QVRPAM
+575 VRPAIS
-581 EALAEQFRTRGLTVE
+581 EVSEVFREKGLAVDAQL
-596 THMDPAGASL
+596 DPGNASL
-606 SLEVVHGEEH
+606 SLEIGHGEQH
-616 PFLYR
+616 RFLYQ
-621 VVMRGYFTPSFAVAG
+621 VLMRGYFTPSFARAG
-636 LDARNRQNRRYYRA
+636 MGGLHLKNRRYFRA

-658 QDYDLVGYSRQQV
+658 QDYDLMGYTKEQ
-671 IDDMLD
+671 IINDMLD

>member
-1 MPESALKEMPL
+1 MTDAQSPIL
-12 ADTLDHPHRGNP
+12 
-24 VTTSTPASTPSLRMN
+24 
-39 APVLIGSAAFVLIFG
+39 
-54 LAATLFAEQAGEWLA
+54 LFAAVVIGFPQRAGEWLLA
-69 RAQAWASGSV
+69 AQTWASQTV

-85 AMTLYLVFV
+85 AMTLYLIFV

-102 GRIKLGADHD
+102 GKIKLGADHD

-140 EPLTHFAQP
+140 EPLTHFLQP
-149 PKGEAGGSEAARQA
+149 PQGEAGTQEAARQA
-163 MQLLFL
+163 MELLFL

-216 YTVDAFGIIAT
+216 YTVDCFGIIAT

-240 HLNAGLDYLFGIPH
+240 QLNSGLDYLYAIPH
-254 DQWVQVAL
+254 THAVQMVL
-262 IVLMMGAAVIVAVSG
+262 IVLMMGAAISVAVSG
-277 VEKGVRVMS
+277 VDKGIRILS
-286 DVNML
+286 DINML

-307 HLLNMLVQNLG
+307 HLLNTLVQNVG
-318 DYLGALPTKSFD
+318 DYLGHLPGKSFD
-330 LYAYDGGT
+330 LYAYGGPSD
-338 RWLGDWT
+338 WLGSWT

-402 FNGTSDLATVAVS
+402 LGGASELGRVAI
-415 EPSMAIYHLLESYPW
+415 EQPSMALYQMLQNYPW
-430 SRAVIAVTVFISFVF
+430 SRAVITVTVLVSFVF

-457 STLSSRGGAVDEDGP
+457 STLSAHGGSADDDGP
-472 RWLRVFWGALTALIT
+472 KWLRVFWGSVTALVT
-487 IGLLFAGSIDA
+487 GGLLFAGSIDA

-520 LHKAFYLESQR
+520 LHKAFYMESQR
-531 QRARLHAPSP
+531 QRARSHSLAPLMSGNGK
-541 VDQRSPRRRSGWRQ
+541 RSGGWKR
-555 RLAQAVHFPSRDEVY
+555 RLSQAVHFPSRDEVY
-570 RFMEE
+570 RFMNDV
-575 QVRPAM
+575 VRPAIS
-581 EALAEQFRTRGLTVE
+581 EVSEVFREKGLAVDAQL
-596 THMDPAGASL
+596 DPGNASL
-606 SLEVVHGEEH
+606 SLEIGHGEQH
-616 PFLYR
+616 RFLYQ
-621 VVMRGYFTPSFAVAG
+621 VLMRGYFTPSFARAG
-636 LDARNRQNRRYYRA
+636 MGGLHLKNRRYFRA

-658 QDYDLVGYSRQQV
+658 QDYDLMGYTKEQ
-671 IDDMLD
+671 IINDMLD

>member
-1 MPESALKEMPL
+1 MTDAQSPSA
-12 ADTLDHPHRGNP
+12 
-24 VTTSTPASTPSLRMN
+24 TPSAPTPIRMN
-39 APVLIGSAAFVLIFG
+39 PPVFYGAAILIL
-54 LAATLFAEQAGEWLA
+54 LFAAVVIGFPQRAGEWLLA
-69 RAQAWASGSV
+69 AQTWASQTV

-85 AMTLYLVFV
+85 AMTLYLIFV

-102 GRIKLGADHD
+102 GKIKLGADHD

-140 EPLTHFAQP
+140 EPLTHFLQP
-149 PKGEAGGSEAARQA
+149 PQGEAGTQEAARQA
-163 MQLLFL
+163 MELLFL

-216 YTVDAFGIIAT
+216 YTVDCFGIIAT

-240 HLNAGLDYLFGIPH
+240 QLNSGLDYLYAIPH
-254 DQWVQVAL
+254 THPVQMAL
-262 IVLMMGAAVIVAVSG
+262 IVLMMGAAISVAVSG
-277 VEKGVRVMS
+277 VDKGIRILS
-286 DVNML
+286 DINML

-307 HLLNMLVQNLG
+307 HLLNTLVQNVG
-318 DYLGALPTKSFD
+318 DYLGHLPGKSFD
-330 LYAYDGGT
+330 LYAYGGPSD
-338 RWLGDWT
+338 WLGSWT

-402 FNGTSDLATVAVS
+402 LGGASELGRVAI
-415 EPSMAIYHLLESYPW
+415 EQPSMALYQMLQNYPW
-430 SRAVIAVTVFISFVF
+430 SRAVITVTVLVSFVF

-457 STLSSRGGAVDEDGP
+457 STLSAHGGSADDDGP
-472 RWLRVFWGALTALIT
+472 KWLRVFWGSVTALVT
-487 IGLLFAGSIDA
+487 GGLLFAGSIDA

-520 LHKAFYLESQR
+520 LHKAFYMESQR
-531 QRARLHAPSP
+531 QRARSHSLAPLMSGNGK
-541 VDQRSPRRRSGWRQ
+541 RSGGWKR
-555 RLAQAVHFPSRDEVY
+555 RLSQAVHFPSRDEVY
-570 RFMEE
+570 RFMNDV
-575 QVRPAM
+575 VRPAIS
-581 EALAEQFRTRGLTVE
+581 EVSEVFREKGLAVDAQL
-596 THMDPAGASL
+596 DPGNASL
-606 SLEVVHGEEH
+606 SLEIGHGEQH
-616 PFLYR
+616 RFLYQ
-621 VVMRGYFTPSFAVAG
+621 VLMRGYFTPSFARAG
-636 LDARNRQNRRYYRA
+636 MGGLHLKNRRYFRA

-658 QDYDLVGYSRQQV
+658 QDYDLMGYTKEQ
-671 IDDMLD
+671 IINDMLD

>member
-1 MPESALKEMPL
+1 MYK
-12 ADTLDHPHRGNP
+12 RQ
-24 VTTSTPASTPSLRMN
+24 RMN
-39 APVLIGSAAFVLIFG
+39 PPVFYGAAILIL
-54 LAATLFAEQAGEWLA
+54 LFAAVVIGFPQRAGEWLLA
-69 RAQAWASGSV
+69 AQTWASQTV

-85 AMTLYLVFV
+85 AMTLYLIFV

-102 GRIKLGADHD
+102 GKIKLGADHD

-140 EPLTHFAQP
+140 EPLTHFLQP
-149 PKGEAGGSEAARQA
+149 PQGEAGTQEAARQA
-163 MQLLFL
+163 MELLFL

-216 YTVDAFGIIAT
+216 YTVDCFGIIAT

-240 HLNAGLDYLFGIPH
+240 QLNSGLDYLYAIPH
-254 DQWVQVAL
+254 THPVQMAL
-262 IVLMMGAAVIVAVSG
+262 IVLMMGAAISVAVSG
-277 VEKGVRVMS
+277 VDKGIRILS
-286 DVNML
+286 DINML

-307 HLLNMLVQNLG
+307 HLLNTLVQNVG
-318 DYLGALPTKSFD
+318 DYLGHLPGKSFD
-330 LYAYDGGT
+330 LYAYGGPSD
-338 RWLGDWT
+338 WLGSWT

-402 FNGTSDLATVAVS
+402 LGGASELGRVAI
-415 EPSMAIYHLLESYPW
+415 EQPSMALYQMLQNYPW
-430 SRAVIAVTVFISFVF
+430 SRAVITVTVLVSFVF

-457 STLSSRGGAVDEDGP
+457 STLSAHGGSADDDGP
-472 RWLRVFWGALTALIT
+472 KWLRVFWGSVTALVT
-487 IGLLFAGSIDA
+487 GGLLFAGSIDA

-520 LHKAFYLESQR
+520 LHKAFYMESQR
-531 QRARLHAPSP
+531 QRARSHSLAPLMSGNGK
-541 VDQRSPRRRSGWRQ
+541 RSGGWKR
-555 RLAQAVHFPSRDEVY
+555 RLSQAVHFPSRDEVY
-570 RFMEE
+570 RFMNDV
-575 QVRPAM
+575 VRPAIS
-581 EALAEQFRTRGLTVE
+581 EVSEVFREKGLAVDAQL
-596 THMDPAGASL
+596 DPGNASL
-606 SLEVVHGEEH
+606 SLEIGHGEQH
-616 PFLYR
+616 RFLYQ
-621 VVMRGYFTPSFAVAG
+621 VLMRGYFTPSFARAG
-636 LDARNRQNRRYYRA
+636 MGGLHLKNRRYFRA

-658 QDYDLVGYSRQQV
+658 QDYDLMGYTKEQ
-671 IDDMLD
+671 IINDMLD

>member
-1 MPESALKEMPL
+1 YGA
-12 ADTLDHPHRGNP
+12 AI
-24 VTTSTPASTPSLRMN
+24 
-39 APVLIGSAAFVLIFG
+39 LIL
-54 LAATLFAEQAGEWLA
+54 LFAAVVIGLPQRAGEWLLA
-69 RAQAWASGSV
+69 AQTWASQTV

-85 AMTLYLVFV
+85 AMTLYLIFV

-102 GRIKLGADHD
+102 GKIKLGADHD

-140 EPLTHFAQP
+140 EPLTHFLQP
-149 PKGEAGGSEAARQA
+149 PQGEAGTQEAARQA
-163 MQLLFL
+163 MELLFL

-216 YTVDAFGIIAT
+216 YTVDCFGIIAT

-240 HLNAGLDYLFGIPH
+240 QLNSGLDYLYAIPH
-254 DQWVQVAL
+254 THPVQMAL
-262 IVLMMGAAVIVAVSG
+262 IVLMMGAAISVAVSG
-277 VEKGVRVMS
+277 VDKGIRILS
-286 DVNML
+286 DINML

-307 HLLNMLVQNLG
+307 HLLNTLVQNVG
-318 DYLGALPTKSFD
+318 DYLGHLPGKSFD
-330 LYAYDGGT
+330 LYAYGGPSD
-338 RWLGDWT
+338 WLGSWT

-402 FNGTSDLATVAVS
+402 LGGASELGRVAI
-415 EPSMAIYHLLESYPW
+415 EQPSMALYQMLQNYPW
-430 SRAVIAVTVFISFVF
+430 SRAVITVTVLVSFVF

-457 STLSSRGGAVDEDGP
+457 STLSAHGGSADDDGP
-472 RWLRVFWGALTALIT
+472 KWLRVFWGSVTALVT
-487 IGLLFAGSIDA
+487 GGLLFAGSIDA

-520 LHKAFYLESQR
+520 LHKAFYMESQR
-531 QRARLHAPSP
+531 QRARSHSLAPLMSGNGK
-541 VDQRSPRRRSGWRQ
+541 RSGGWKR
-555 RLAQAVHFPSRDEVY
+555 RLSQAVHFPSRDEVY
-570 RFMEE
+570 RFMNDV
-575 QVRPAM
+575 VRPAIS
-581 EALAEQFRTRGLTVE
+581 EVSEVFREKGLAVDAQL
-596 THMDPAGASL
+596 DPGNASL
-606 SLEVVHGEEH
+606 SLEIGHGEQH
-616 PFLYR
+616 RFLYQ
-621 VVMRGYFTPSFAVAG
+621 VLMRGYFTPSFARAG
-636 LDARNRQNRRYYRA
+636 MGGLHLKNRRYFRA

-658 QDYDLVGYSRQQV
+658 QDYDLMGYTKEQ
-671 IDDMLD
+671 IINDMLD

>member
-1 MPESALKEMPL
+1 M
-12 ADTLDHPHRGNP
+12 NP
-24 VTTSTPASTPSLRMN
+24 
-39 APVLIGSAAFVLIFG
+39 PVFYGAAILIL
-54 LAATLFAEQAGEWLA
+54 LFAAVVIGFPQRAGEWLLA
-69 RAQAWASGSV
+69 AQTWASQTV

-85 AMTLYLVFV
+85 AMTLYLIFV

-102 GRIKLGADHD
+102 GKIKLGADHD

-140 EPLTHFAQP
+140 EPLTHFLQP
-149 PKGEAGGSEAARQA
+149 PQGEAGTQEAARQA
-163 MQLLFL
+163 MELLFL

-216 YTVDAFGIIAT
+216 YTVDCFGIIAT

-240 HLNAGLDYLFGIPH
+240 QLNSGLDYLYAIPH
-254 DQWVQVAL
+254 THAVQMVL
-262 IVLMMGAAVIVAVSG
+262 IVLMMGAAISVAVSG
-277 VEKGVRVMS
+277 VDKGIRILS
-286 DVNML
+286 DINML

-307 HLLNMLVQNLG
+307 HLLNTLVQNVG
-318 DYLGALPTKSFD
+318 DYLGHLPGKSFD
-330 LYAYDGGT
+330 LYAYGGPSD
-338 RWLGDWT
+338 WLGSWT

-402 FNGTSDLATVAVS
+402 LGGASELGRVAI
-415 EPSMAIYHLLESYPW
+415 EQPSMALYQMLQNYPW
-430 SRAVIAVTVFISFVF
+430 SRAVITVTVLVSFVF

-452 GTVVL
+452 GTVAL
-457 STLSSRGGAVDEDGP
+457 STLSAHGGSADDDGP
-472 RWLRVFWGALTALIT
+472 KWLRVFWGSVTALVT
-487 IGLLFAGSIDA
+487 GGLLFAGSIDA

-520 LHKAFYLESQR
+520 LHKAFYMESQR
-531 QRARLHAPSP
+531 QRARSHSLAPLMSGNGK
-541 VDQRSPRRRSGWRQ
+541 RSGGWKR
-555 RLAQAVHFPSRDEVY
+555 RLSQAVHFPSRDEVY
-570 RFMEE
+570 RFMNDV
-575 QVRPAM
+575 VRPAIS
-581 EALAEQFRTRGLTVE
+581 EVSEVFREKGLAVDAQL
-596 THMDPAGASL
+596 DPGNASL
-606 SLEVVHGEEH
+606 SLEIGHGEQH
-616 PFLYR
+616 RFLYQ
-621 VVMRGYFTPSFAVAG
+621 VLMRGYFTPSFARAG
-636 LDARNRQNRRYYRA
+636 MGGLHLKNRRYFRA

-658 QDYDLVGYSRQQV
+658 QDYDLMGYTKEQ
-671 IDDMLD
+671 IINDMLD

>member
-1 MPESALKEMPL
+1 M
-12 ADTLDHPHRGNP
+12 NP
-24 VTTSTPASTPSLRMN
+24 
-39 APVLIGSAAFVLIFG
+39 PVFYGAAILIL
-54 LAATLFAEQAGEWLA
+54 LFAAVVIGFPQRAGEWLLA
-69 RAQAWASGSV
+69 AQTWASQTV

-85 AMTLYLVFV
+85 AMTLYLIFV

-102 GRIKLGADHD
+102 GKIKLGADHD

-140 EPLTHFAQP
+140 EPLTHFLQP
-149 PKGEAGGSEAARQA
+149 PQGEAGTQEAARQA
-163 MQLLFL
+163 MELLFL

-216 YTVDAFGIIAT
+216 YTVDCFGIIAT

-240 HLNAGLDYLFGIPH
+240 QFNSGLDYLYAIPH
-254 DQWVQVAL
+254 THPVQMAL
-262 IVLMMGAAVIVAVSG
+262 IVLMMGAAISVAVSG
-277 VEKGVRVMS
+277 VDKGIRILS
-286 DVNML
+286 DINML

-307 HLLNMLVQNLG
+307 HLLNTLVQNVG
-318 DYLGALPTKSFD
+318 DYLGHLPGKSFD
-330 LYAYDGGT
+330 LYAYGGPSD
-338 RWLGDWT
+338 WLGSWT

-402 FNGTSDLATVAVS
+402 LGGASELGRVAI
-415 EPSMAIYHLLESYPW
+415 EQPSMALYQMLQNYPW
-430 SRAVIAVTVFISFVF
+430 SRAVITVTVLVSFVF

-457 STLSSRGGAVDEDGP
+457 STLSAHGGSADDDGP
-472 RWLRVFWGALTALIT
+472 KWLRVFWGSVTALVT
-487 IGLLFAGSIDA
+487 GGLLFAGSIDA

-520 LHKAFYLESQR
+520 LHKAFYMESQR
-531 QRARLHAPSP
+531 QRARSHSLAPLMSGNGK
-541 VDQRSPRRRSGWRQ
+541 RSGGWKR
-555 RLAQAVHFPSRDEVY
+555 RLSQAVHFPSRDEVY
-570 RFMEE
+570 RFMNDV
-575 QVRPAM
+575 VRPAIS
-581 EALAEQFRTRGLTVE
+581 EVSEVFREKGLAVDAQL
-596 THMDPAGASL
+596 DPGNASL
-606 SLEVVHGEEH
+606 SLEIGHGEQH
-616 PFLYR
+616 RFLYQ
-621 VVMRGYFTPSFAVAG
+621 VLMRGYFTPSFARAG
-636 LDARNRQNRRYYRA
+636 MGGLHLKNRRYFRA

-658 QDYDLVGYSRQQV
+658 QDYDLMGYTKEQ
-671 IDDMLD
+671 IINDMLD

>member
-1 MPESALKEMPL
+1 
-12 ADTLDHPHRGNP
+12 P
-24 VTTSTPASTPSLRMN
+24 VFYGA
-39 APVLIGSAAFVLIFG
+39 AILIL
-54 LAATLFAEQAGEWLA
+54 LFAAVVIGFPQRAGEWLLA
-69 RAQAWASGSV
+69 AQTWASQTV

-85 AMTLYLVFV
+85 AMTLYLIFV

-102 GRIKLGADHD
+102 GKIKLGADHD

-140 EPLTHFAQP
+140 EPLTHFLQP
-149 PKGEAGGSEAARQA
+149 PQGEAGTQEAARQA
-163 MQLLFL
+163 MELLFL

-216 YTVDAFGIIAT
+216 YTVDCFGIIAT

-240 HLNAGLDYLFGIPH
+240 QLNSGLDYLYAIPH
-254 DQWVQVAL
+254 THPVQMAL
-262 IVLMMGAAVIVAVSG
+262 IVLMMGAAISVAVSG
-277 VEKGVRVMS
+277 VDKGIRILS
-286 DVNML
+286 DINML

-307 HLLNMLVQNLG
+307 HLLNTLVQNVG
-318 DYLGALPTKSFD
+318 DYLGHLPGKSFD
-330 LYAYDGGT
+330 LYAYGGPSD
-338 RWLGDWT
+338 WLGSWT

-402 FNGTSDLATVAVS
+402 LGGASELGRVAI
-415 EPSMAIYHLLESYPW
+415 EQPSMALYQMLQNYPW
-430 SRAVIAVTVFISFVF
+430 SRAVITVTVLVSFVF

-457 STLSSRGGAVDEDGP
+457 STLSAHGGSADDDGP
-472 RWLRVFWGALTALIT
+472 KWLRVFWGSVTALVT
-487 IGLLFAGSIDA
+487 GGLLFAGSIDA

-520 LHKAFYLESQR
+520 LHKAFYMESQR
-531 QRARLHAPSP
+531 QRARSHSLAPLMSGNGK
-541 VDQRSPRRRSGWRQ
+541 RSGGWKR
-555 RLAQAVHFPSRDEVY
+555 RLSQAVHFPSRDEVY
-570 RFMEE
+570 RFMNDV
-575 QVRPAM
+575 VRPAIS
-581 EALAEQFRTRGLTVE
+581 EVSEVFREKGLAVDAQL
-596 THMDPAGASL
+596 DPGNASL
-606 SLEVVHGEEH
+606 SLEIGHGEQH
-616 PFLYR
+616 RFLYQ
-621 VVMRGYFTPSFAVAG
+621 VLMRGYFTPSFARAG
-636 LDARNRQNRRYYRA
+636 MGGLHLKNRRYFRA

-658 QDYDLVGYSRQQV
+658 QDYDLMGYTKEQ
-671 IDDMLD
+671 IINDMLD

>member
-1 MPESALKEMPL
+1 M
-12 ADTLDHPHRGNP
+12 NP
-24 VTTSTPASTPSLRMN
+24 
-39 APVLIGSAAFVLIFG
+39 PVFYGAAILIL
-54 LAATLFAEQAGEWLA
+54 LFAAVVIGFPQRAGEWLLA
-69 RAQAWASGSV
+69 AQTWASQTV

-85 AMTLYLVFV
+85 AMTLYLIFV

-102 GRIKLGADHD
+102 GKIKLGADHD

-140 EPLTHFAQP
+140 DPLTHFLP
-149 PKGEAGGSEAARQA
+149 PPQGEAGTQEAARQA
-163 MQLLFL
+163 MELLFL

-216 YTVDAFGIIAT
+216 YTVDCFGIIAT

-240 HLNAGLDYLFGIPH
+240 QLNSGLDYLYAIPH
-254 DQWVQVAL
+254 THAVQMVL
-262 IVLMMGAAVIVAVSG
+262 IVLMMGAAISVAVSG
-277 VEKGVRVMS
+277 VDKGIRILS
-286 DVNML
+286 DINML

-307 HLLNMLVQNLG
+307 HLLNTLVQNVG
-318 DYLGALPTKSFD
+318 DYLGHLPGKSFD
-330 LYAYDGGT
+330 LYAYGGPSD
-338 RWLGDWT
+338 WLGSWT

-402 FNGTSDLATVAVS
+402 LGGASELGRVAI
-415 EPSMAIYHLLESYPW
+415 EQPSMALYQMLQNYPW
-430 SRAVIAVTVFISFVF
+430 SRAVITVTVLVSFVF

-457 STLSSRGGAVDEDGP
+457 STLSAHGGSADDDGP
-472 RWLRVFWGALTALIT
+472 KWLRVFWGSVTALVT
-487 IGLLFAGSIDA
+487 GGLLFAGSIDA

-520 LHKAFYLESQR
+520 LHKAFYMESQR
-531 QRARLHAPSP
+531 QRARSHSLAPLMSGNGK
-541 VDQRSPRRRSGWRQ
+541 RSGGWKR
-555 RLAQAVHFPSRDEVY
+555 RLSQAVHFPSRDEVY
-570 RFMEE
+570 RFMNDV
-575 QVRPAM
+575 VRPAIS
-581 EALAEQFRTRGLTVE
+581 EVSEVFREKGLAVDAQL
-596 THMDPAGASL
+596 DPGNASL
-606 SLEVVHGEEH
+606 SLEIGHGEQH
-616 PFLYR
+616 RFLYQ
-621 VVMRGYFTPSFAVAG
+621 VLMRGYFTPSFARAG
-636 LDARNRQNRRYYRA
+636 MGGLHLKNRRYFRA

-658 QDYDLVGYSRQQV
+658 QDYDLMGYTKEQ
-671 IDDMLD
+671 IINDMLD

>member
-1 MPESALKEMPL
+1 M
-12 ADTLDHPHRGNP
+12 NP
-24 VTTSTPASTPSLRMN
+24 
-39 APVLIGSAAFVLIFG
+39 PVFYGAAILIL
-54 LAATLFAEQAGEWLA
+54 LFAAVVIGFPQRAGEWLLA
-69 RAQAWASGSV
+69 AQTWASQTV

-85 AMTLYLVFV
+85 AMTLYLIFV

-102 GRIKLGADHD
+102 GKIKLGADHD

-140 EPLTHFAQP
+140 EPLTHFLQP
-149 PKGEAGGSEAARQA
+149 PQGEAGTQEAARQA
-163 MQLLFL
+163 MELLFL

-216 YTVDAFGIIAT
+216 YTVDCFGIIAT

-240 HLNAGLDYLFGIPH
+240 QLNSGLDYLYAIPH
-254 DQWVQVAL
+254 THPVQMAL
-262 IVLMMGAAVIVAVSG
+262 IVLMMGAAISVAVSG
-277 VEKGVRVMS
+277 VDKGIRILS
-286 DVNML
+286 DINML

-307 HLLNMLVQNLG
+307 HLLNTLVQNVG
-318 DYLGALPTKSFD
+318 DYLGHLPGKSFD
-330 LYAYDGGT
+330 LYAYGGPSD
-338 RWLGDWT
+338 WLGSWT

-402 FNGTSDLATVAVS
+402 LGGASELGRVAI
-415 EPSMAIYHLLESYPW
+415 EQPAMALYQMLQNYPW
-430 SRAVIAVTVFISFVF
+430 SRAVITVTVLVSFVF

-457 STLSSRGGAVDEDGP
+457 STLSAHGGSADDDGP
-472 RWLRVFWGALTALIT
+472 KWLRVFWGSVTALVT
-487 IGLLFAGSIDA
+487 GGLLFAGSIDA

-520 LHKAFYLESQR
+520 LHKAFYMESQR
-531 QRARLHAPSP
+531 QRARSHSLAPLMSGNGK
-541 VDQRSPRRRSGWRQ
+541 RSGGWKR
-555 RLAQAVHFPSRDEVY
+555 RLSQAVHFPSRDEVY
-570 RFMEE
+570 RFMNDV
-575 QVRPAM
+575 VRPAIS
-581 EALAEQFRTRGLTVE
+581 EVSEVFREKGLAVDAQL
-596 THMDPAGASL
+596 DPGNASL
-606 SLEVVHGEEH
+606 SLEIGHGEQH
-616 PFLYR
+616 RFLYQ
-621 VVMRGYFTPSFAVAG
+621 VLMRGYFTPSFARAG
-636 LDARNRQNRRYYRA
+636 MGGLHLKNRRYFRA

-658 QDYDLVGYSRQQV
+658 QDYDLMGYTKEQ
-671 IDDMLD
+671 IINDMLD

>member
-1 MPESALKEMPL
+1 M
-12 ADTLDHPHRGNP
+12 
-24 VTTSTPASTPSLRMN
+24 RMN
-39 APVLIGSAAFVLIFG
+39 PPVFYGAAILIL
-54 LAATLFAEQAGEWLA
+54 LFAAVVIGFPQRAGEWLLA
-69 RAQAWASGSV
+69 AQTWASQTV

-85 AMTLYLVFV
+85 AMTLYLIFV

-102 GRIKLGADHD
+102 GKIKLGADHD

-140 EPLTHFAQP
+140 EPLTHFLQP
-149 PKGEAGGSEAARQA
+149 PQGEAGTQEAARQA
-163 MQLLFL
+163 MELLFL

-216 YTVDAFGIIAT
+216 YTVDCFGIIAT

-240 HLNAGLDYLFGIPH
+240 QLNSGLDYLYAIPH
-254 DQWVQVAL
+254 THAVQMVL
-262 IVLMMGAAVIVAVSG
+262 IVLMMGAAISVAVSG
-277 VEKGVRVMS
+277 VDKGIRILS
-286 DVNML
+286 DINML

-307 HLLNMLVQNLG
+307 HLLNTLVQNVG
-318 DYLGALPTKSFD
+318 DYLGHLPGKSFD
-330 LYAYDGGT
+330 LYAYGGPSD
-338 RWLGDWT
+338 WLGSWT

-402 FNGTSDLATVAVS
+402 LGGASELGRVAI
-415 EPSMAIYHLLESYPW
+415 EQPSMALYQMLQNYPW
-430 SRAVIAVTVFISFVF
+430 SRAVITVTVLVSFVF

-457 STLSSRGGAVDEDGP
+457 STLSAHGGSADDDGP
-472 RWLRVFWGALTALIT
+472 KWLRVFWGSVTALVT
-487 IGLLFAGSIDA
+487 GGLLFAGSIDA

-531 QRARLHAPSP
+531 QRARTHSLAPLMSGNGK
-541 VDQRSPRRRSGWRQ
+541 RSGGWKR
-555 RLAQAVHFPSRDEVY
+555 RLSQAVHFPSRDEVY
-570 RFMEE
+570 RFMNDV
-575 QVRPAM
+575 VRPAIS
-581 EALAEQFRTRGLTVE
+581 EVSEVFREKGLAVDAQL
-596 THMDPAGASL
+596 DPANASL
-606 SLEVVHGEEH
+606 SLEIGHGEQH
-616 PFLYR
+616 RFLYQ
-621 VVMRGYFTPSFAVAG
+621 VLMRGYFTPSFARAG
-636 LDARNRQNRRYYRA
+636 MGGLHLKNRRYFRA

-658 QDYDLVGYSRQQV
+658 QDYDLMGYTKEQ
-671 IDDMLD
+671 IINDMLD

>member
-1 MPESALKEMPL
+1 MFA
-12 ADTLDHPHRGNP
+12 A
-24 VTTSTPASTPSLRMN
+24 V
-39 APVLIGSAAFVLIFG
+39 VIGFP
-54 LAATLFAEQAGEWLA
+54 QRAGEWLLA
-69 RAQAWASGSV
+69 AQTWASQTV

-85 AMTLYLVFV
+85 AMTLYLIFV

-102 GRIKLGADHD
+102 GKIKLGADHD

-140 EPLTHFAQP
+140 EPLTHFLQP
-149 PKGEAGGSEAARQA
+149 PQGEAGTQEAARQA
-163 MQLLFL
+163 MELLFL

-216 YTVDAFGIIAT
+216 YTVDCFGIIAT

-240 HLNAGLDYLFGIPH
+240 QLNSGLDYLYAIPH
-254 DQWVQVAL
+254 TQPVQMAL
-262 IVLMMGAAVIVAVSG
+262 IVLMMGAAISVAVSG
-277 VEKGVRVMS
+277 VDKGIRILS
-286 DVNML
+286 DINML

-307 HLLNMLVQNLG
+307 HLLNTLVQNVG
-318 DYLGALPTKSFD
+318 DYLGHLPGKSFD
-330 LYAYDGGT
+330 LYAYGGPSD
-338 RWLGDWT
+338 WLGSWT

-402 FNGTSDLATVAVS
+402 LGGASELGRVAI
-415 EPSMAIYHLLESYPW
+415 EQPSMALYQMLQNYPW
-430 SRAVIAVTVFISFVF
+430 SRAVITVTVLVSFVF

-457 STLSSRGGAVDEDGP
+457 STLSAHGGSADDDGP
-472 RWLRVFWGALTALIT
+472 KWLRVFWGSVTALVT
-487 IGLLFAGSIDA
+487 GGLLFAGSIDA

-520 LHKAFYLESQR
+520 LHKAFYMESQR
-531 QRARLHAPSP
+531 QRARSHSLAPLMSGNGK
-541 VDQRSPRRRSGWRQ
+541 RSGGWKR
-555 RLAQAVHFPSRDEVY
+555 RLSQAVHFPSRDEVY
-570 RFMEE
+570 RFMNDV
-575 QVRPAM
+575 VRPAIS
-581 EALAEQFRTRGLTVE
+581 EVSEVFREKGLAVDAQL
-596 THMDPAGASL
+596 DPGNASL
-606 SLEVVHGEEH
+606 SLEIGHGEQH
-616 PFLYR
+616 RFLYQ
-621 VVMRGYFTPSFAVAG
+621 VLMRGYFTPSFARAG
-636 LDARNRQNRRYYRA
+636 MGGLHLKNRRYFRA

-658 QDYDLVGYSRQQV
+658 QDYDLMGYTKEQ
-671 IDDMLD
+671 IINDMLD

>member
-1 MPESALKEMPL
+1 IL
-12 ADTLDHPHRGNP
+12 
-24 VTTSTPASTPSLRMN
+24 
-39 APVLIGSAAFVLIFG
+39 
-54 LAATLFAEQAGEWLA
+54 LFAAVVIGFPQRAGEWLLA
-69 RAQAWASGSV
+69 AQTWASQTV

-85 AMTLYLVFV
+85 AMTLYLIFV

-102 GRIKLGADHD
+102 GKIKLGADHD

-140 EPLTHFAQP
+140 EPLTHFLQP
-149 PKGEAGGSEAARQA
+149 PQGEAGTQEAARQA
-163 MQLLFL
+163 MELLFL

-216 YTVDAFGIIAT
+216 YTVDCFGIIAT

-240 HLNAGLDYLFGIPH
+240 QLNSGLDYLYAIPH
-254 DQWVQVAL
+254 THPVQMAL
-262 IVLMMGAAVIVAVSG
+262 IVLMMGAAISVAVSG
-277 VEKGVRVMS
+277 VDKGIRILS
-286 DVNML
+286 DINML

-307 HLLNMLVQNLG
+307 HLLNTLVQNVG
-318 DYLGALPTKSFD
+318 DYLGHLPGKSFD
-330 LYAYDGGT
+330 LYAYGGPSD
-338 RWLGDWT
+338 WLGSWT

-402 FNGTSDLATVAVS
+402 LGGASELGRVAI
-415 EPSMAIYHLLESYPW
+415 EQPSMALYQILQNYPW
-430 SRAVIAVTVFISFVF
+430 SRAVITVTVLVSFVF

-457 STLSSRGGAVDEDGP
+457 STLSAHGGSADDDGP
-472 RWLRVFWGALTALIT
+472 KWLRVFWGSVTALVT
-487 IGLLFAGSIDA
+487 GGLLFAGSIDA

-520 LHKAFYLESQR
+520 LHKAFYMESQR
-531 QRARLHAPSP
+531 QRARSHSLAPLMSGNGK
-541 VDQRSPRRRSGWRQ
+541 RSGGWKR
-555 RLAQAVHFPSRDEVY
+555 RLSQAVHFPSRDEVY
-570 RFMEE
+570 RFMNDV
-575 QVRPAM
+575 VRPAIS
-581 EALAEQFRTRGLTVE
+581 EVSEVFREKGLAVDAQL
-596 THMDPAGASL
+596 DPGNASL
-606 SLEVVHGEEH
+606 SLEIGHGEQH
-616 PFLYR
+616 RFLYQ
-621 VVMRGYFTPSFAVAG
+621 VLMRGYFTPSFARAG
-636 LDARNRQNRRYYRA
+636 MGGLHLKNRRYFRA

-658 QDYDLVGYSRQQV
+658 QDYDLMGYTKEQ
-671 IDDMLD
+671 IINDMLD

>member
-1 MPESALKEMPL
+1 MTDAQSPSATPSPH
-12 ADTLDHPHRGNP
+12 AHPHESP
-24 VTTSTPASTPSLRMN
+24 VFYGA
-39 APVLIGSAAFVLIFG
+39 AILIL
-54 LAATLFAEQAGEWLA
+54 LFAAVVIGFPQRAGEWLLA
-69 RAQAWASGSV
+69 AQTWASQTV

-85 AMTLYLVFV
+85 AMTLYLIFV

-102 GRIKLGADHD
+102 GKIKLGADHD

-140 EPLTHFAQP
+140 EPLTHFLQP
-149 PKGEAGGSEAARQA
+149 PQGEAGTQEAARQA
-163 MQLLFL
+163 MELLFL

-216 YTVDAFGIIAT
+216 YTVDCFGIIAT

-240 HLNAGLDYLFGIPH
+240 QLNSGLDYLYAIPH
-254 DQWVQVAL
+254 THPVQMAL
-262 IVLMMGAAVIVAVSG
+262 IVLMMGAAISVAVSG
-277 VEKGVRVMS
+277 VDKGIRILS
-286 DVNML
+286 DINML

-307 HLLNMLVQNLG
+307 HLLNTLVQNVG
-318 DYLGALPTKSFD
+318 DYLGHLPGKSFD
-330 LYAYDGGT
+330 LYAYGGPSD
-338 RWLGDWT
+338 WLGSWT

-402 FNGTSDLATVAVS
+402 LGGASELGRVAI
-415 EPSMAIYHLLESYPW
+415 EQPSMALYQMLQNYPW
-430 SRAVIAVTVFISFVF
+430 SRAVITVTVLVSFVF

-457 STLSSRGGAVDEDGP
+457 STLSAHGGSADDDGP
-472 RWLRVFWGALTALIT
+472 KWLRVFWGSVTALVT
-487 IGLLFAGSIDA
+487 GGLLFAGSIDA

-520 LHKAFYLESQR
+520 LHKAFYMESQR
-531 QRARLHAPSP
+531 QRARSHSLAPLMSGNGK
-541 VDQRSPRRRSGWRQ
+541 RSGGWKR
-555 RLAQAVHFPSRDEVY
+555 RLSQAVHFPSRDEVY
-570 RFMEE
+570 RFMNDV
-575 QVRPAM
+575 VRPAIS
-581 EALAEQFRTRGLTVE
+581 EVSEVFREKGLAVDAQL
-596 THMDPAGASL
+596 DPGNASL
-606 SLEVVHGEEH
+606 SLEIGHGEQH
-616 PFLYR
+616 RFLYQ
-621 VVMRGYFTPSFAVAG
+621 VLMRGYFTPSFARAG
-636 LDARNRQNRRYYRA
+636 MGGLHLKNRRYFRA

-658 QDYDLVGYSRQQV
+658 QDYDLMGYTKEQ
-671 IDDMLD
+671 IINDMLD

>member
-1 MPESALKEMPL
+1 MSAPSS
-12 ADTLDHPHRGNP
+12 N
-24 VTTSTPASTPSLRMN
+24 TPSTIRMN
-39 APVLIGSAAFVLIFG
+39 PPVFYFAASFILLFG
-54 LAATLFAEQAGEWLA
+54 LAVISNPQVAGEWLLA
-69 RAQAWASGSV
+69 AQNWAANTV
-79 GWYYLL
+79 GWYYML

-102 GRIKLGADHD
+102 GKIKLGADHD

-140 EPLTHFAQP
+140 EPLTHLLQP
-149 PKGEAGGSEAARQA
+149 PQGEAGTAEAGRQA

-169 HWGLHGWGVFALVAM
+169 HWGLHGWGVFAFVGM

-216 YTVDAFGIIAT
+216 YAVDGFGIIAT

-240 HLNAGLDYLFGIPH
+240 HLNSGLDYLFGIPH
-254 DQWVQVAL
+254 TQWVQVIL
-262 IVLMMGAAVIVAVSG
+262 ISLMMGAAVVVAVAG
-277 VEKGVRVMS
+277 VDKGVRVMS
-286 DVNML
+286 DINMV
-291 LACSL
+291 LACAL

-307 HLLNMLVQNLG
+307 HLFNTLIQNLG
-318 DYLGALPTKSFD
+318 DYLGALPRKSFD
-330 LYAYDGGT
+330 VYAYNEPSD
-338 RWLGDWT
+338 WLGGWT

-373 EFVFGVLFIPLGFTL
+373 EFVFGVLLIPLGFTL
-388 AWMSIFGNSALEQA
+388 AWMSIFGNSAILQVLNGATALGQSALE
-402 FNGTSDLATVAVS
+402 N
-415 EPSMAIYHLLESYPW
+415 PSMSLYLLLETYPW
-430 SRAVIAVTVFISFVF
+430 SKVVIAVTVFISFVF

-457 STLSSRGGAVDEDGP
+457 STLSARDGSPDEDGP
-472 RWLRVFWGALTALIT
+472 NWLRVFWGAMTALVT
-487 IGLLFAGSIDA
+487 SGLLFAGSIDS

-506 SLPFSLILLLMMWG
+506 SLPFSVILLAMMWG

-531 QRARLHAPSP
+531 QIAQMHSLAPFANS
-541 VDQRSPRRRSGWRQ
+541 RRGRGGWRH
-555 RLAQAVHFPSRDEVY
+555 RLSQAVHFPSRDEVY
-570 RFMEE
+570 RFMDDV
-575 QVRPAM
+575 VRPAI
-581 EALAEQFRTRGLTVE
+581 AEVTDVFAEKGLNVITQE
-596 THMDPAGASL
+596 DPSHDNVSL
-606 SLEVVHGEEH
+606 KIGHGEEQ
-616 PFLYR
+616 PFIYQ
-621 VVMRGYFTPSFAVAG
+621 VQMRGYFTPSFALAG
-636 LDARNRQNRRYYRA
+636 LGTQELKNRRYYRA
-650 EVHLAEGS
+650 EVHLSEGS
-658 QDYDLVGYSRQQV
+658 QDYDLVGYSKEQ
-671 IDDMLD
+671 IINDILD

-685 LHLVR
+685 LHMVR

>member
-1 MPESALKEMPL
+1 MSVP
-12 ADTLDHPHRGNP
+12 NP
-24 VTTSTPASTPSLRMN
+24 PGSLPLRMN
-39 APVLIGSAAFVLIFG
+39 TPVLLGSAGFVLIFG
-54 LAATLFAEQAGEWLA
+54 LVVAIFTEQAGAWLLQ
-69 RAQAWASGSV
+69 AQAWAANSV

-102 GRIKLGADHD
+102 GKIKLGADHD

-140 EPLTHFAQP
+140 EPLTHLLQP
-149 PKGEAGGSEAARQA
+149 PQGEAGGPEAARQA

-254 DQWVQVAL
+254 NQWIQVLL
-262 IVLMMGAAVIVAVSG
+262 IALMMGAAVLVAVSG

-307 HLLNMLVQNLG
+307 HLLNMLVQNVG
-318 DYLGALPTKSFD
+318 DYLSAVPAKSFD
-330 LYAYDGGT
+330 LYAWNSPSG
-338 RWLGDWT
+338 WLGDWT

-388 AWMSIFGNSALEQA
+388 AWMSIFGNSALELVL
-402 FNGTSDLATVAVS
+402 GHGMTELAVGAI
-415 EPSMAIYHLLESYPW
+415 EDPSMVIYKLLETYPW
-430 SRAVIAVTVFISFVF
+430 SRAVIAVTVFVSFVF

-457 STLSSRGGAVDEDGP
+457 STLSARGGEEGEDGP
-472 RWLRVFWGALTALIT
+472 KWLRVFWGAMTALIT
-487 IGLLFAGSIDA
+487 SGLLFAGSIDA

-531 QRARLHAPSP
+531 QRARLHSLAPL
-541 VDQRSPRRRSGWRQ
+541 DQRPRKGGWRQ
-555 RLAQAVHFPSRDEVY
+555 RLSQAVHFPSRDEVY
-570 RFMEE
+570 RFMEQ

-581 EALAEQFRTRGLTVE
+581 EAVAEQFREKSLRVE
-596 THMDPAGASL
+596 TELDPANASL
-606 SLEVVHGEEH
+606 SLEVGHGEET

-636 LDARNRQNRRYYRA
+636 LDARNLRNRRYYRA

-658 QDYDLVGYSRQQV
+658 QDYDLVGYSREQ
-671 IDDMLD
+671 IINDMLD

>member
-1 MPESALKEMPL
+1 M
-12 ADTLDHPHRGNP
+12 NP
-24 VTTSTPASTPSLRMN
+24 
-39 APVLIGSAAFVLIFG
+39 PVFYGAAILIL
-54 LAATLFAEQAGEWLA
+54 LFAAVVIGFPQRAGEWLLA
-69 RAQAWASGSV
+69 AQTWASQTV

-85 AMTLYLVFV
+85 AMTLYLIFV

-102 GRIKLGADHD
+102 GKIKLGADHD

-140 EPLTHFAQP
+140 EPLTHFLQP
-149 PKGEAGGSEAARQA
+149 PQGEAGTQEAARQA
-163 MQLLFL
+163 MELLFL

-216 YTVDAFGIIAT
+216 YTVDCFGIIAT

-240 HLNAGLDYLFGIPH
+240 QLNSGLDYLYAIPH
-254 DQWVQVAL
+254 THAVQMVL
-262 IVLMMGAAVIVAVSG
+262 IVLMMGAAISVAVSG
-277 VEKGVRVMS
+277 VDKGIRILS
-286 DVNML
+286 DINML

-307 HLLNMLVQNLG
+307 HLLNTLVQNVG
-318 DYLGALPTKSFD
+318 DYLGHLPGKSFD
-330 LYAYDGGT
+330 LYAYGGPSD
-338 RWLGDWT
+338 WLGSWT

-402 FNGTSDLATVAVS
+402 LGGASELGRVAI
-415 EPSMAIYHLLESYPW
+415 EQPSMALYQMLQNYPW
-430 SRAVIAVTVFISFVF
+430 SRAVITVTVLVSFVF

-457 STLSSRGGAVDEDGP
+457 STLSAHGGSADDDGP
-472 RWLRVFWGALTALIT
+472 KWLRVFWGSVTALVT
-487 IGLLFAGSIDA
+487 GGLLFAGSIDA

-520 LHKAFYLESQR
+520 LHKAFYMESQR
-531 QRARLHAPSP
+531 QRARSHSLAPLMSGNGK
-541 VDQRSPRRRSGWRQ
+541 RSGGWKR
-555 RLAQAVHFPSRDEVY
+555 RLSQAVHFPSRDEVY
-570 RFMEE
+570 RFMNDV
-575 QVRPAM
+575 VRPAIS
-581 EALAEQFRTRGLTVE
+581 EVSEVFREKGLAVDAQL
-596 THMDPAGASL
+596 DPGNASL
-606 SLEVVHGEEH
+606 SLEIGHGEQH
-616 PFLYR
+616 RFLYQ
-621 VVMRGYFTPSFAVAG
+621 VLMRGYFMPSFARAG
-636 LDARNRQNRRYYRA
+636 MGGLHLKNRRYFRA

-658 QDYDLVGYSRQQV
+658 QDYDLMGYTKEQ
-671 IDDMLD
+671 IINDMLD